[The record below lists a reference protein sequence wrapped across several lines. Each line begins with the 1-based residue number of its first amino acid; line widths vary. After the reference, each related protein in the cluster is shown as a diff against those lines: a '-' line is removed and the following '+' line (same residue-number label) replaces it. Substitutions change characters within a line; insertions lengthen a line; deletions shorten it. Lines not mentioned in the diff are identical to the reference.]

1 MANGIVPPQ
10 AEPRDA
16 LREGRAALQ
25 RHAWTEAFDLLTR
38 ADEETPLSGND
49 LEALAEAAF
58 FAARADVLADIRQRA
73 FKAHRDAG
81 DPLRAAYLALVLGR
95 EYGRE
100 GKTSIASAWIRRA
113 ERLLEPEPETYV
125 HGYLALVRS
134 EAARAAGDLDGALA
148 LAERAVEIGE
158 RTHDGELRAWGL
170 SGLGTL
176 RIAAGDASDG
186 LALMEEASIA
196 AVNGE
201 LSPFASGVICCA
213 MISACRDLTDYQRAT
228 EWIEATDRYCQ
239 QQAVSGFP
247 GVCRIHRAEVM
258 VASGGWQLAEQELE
272 RATGELE
279 RYGADPPRSDGFY
292 ALGEVRRLRGDLEGA
307 EAAYRQAHALGR
319 TPYPGL
325 ALVRLHEGRV
335 TAAATAIDAA
345 VADEAR
351 DRWARAR
358 LLPAQVEIAVVAGDR
373 ERARTAVDELATIV
387 ATYPSPAM
395 EAAVSMALGRVLL
408 AEDDAAGAVRE
419 LRAAIRSWR
428 EVPNPY
434 EVARTRALLAEALS
448 ALGDDEDAGLER
460 EAARAEFERLGATL
474 DAAAA
479 ERSIR
484 AAAERARPASQVRMT
499 FMFTDIVG
507 STRLAD
513 ALGDQAWEQL
523 LQWHDRTLPAL
534 VARSGGH
541 VVKSTGDG
549 FFAAFDAARRAVE
562 CATAIQRAL
571 AAHRR
576 STGFALDVRIGLH
589 AAEAN
594 RRADDYSG
602 VGVHVAARVA
612 ALANGGEILATE
624 ETLAEAGVSD
634 TRDRREASLKGV
646 SAPVP
651 IAAVAWA

>member
-1 MANGIVPPQ
+1 MAKGTVPPE
-10 AEPRDA
+10 AEPRDS

-25 RHAWTEAFDLLTR
+25 RHAWTEAFDLLTS
-38 ADEETPLSGND
+38 ADRETRLSGID

-58 FAARADVLADIRQRA
+58 FAAHADVLAEIRQRA
-73 FKAHRDAG
+73 FKAYLDAG
-81 DPLRAAYLALVLGR
+81 EPVRAAYQALVLGR
-95 EYGRE
+95 EYGYE
-100 GKTSIASAWIRRA
+100 GKTSISSAWIRRA
-113 ERLLEPEPETYV
+113 ERLLEQEPEGYA

-158 RTHDGELRAWGL
+158 RAHDGELRAWGL

-196 AVNGE
+196 AINGE

-213 MISACRDLTDYQRAT
+213 MISACRDLTDYHRAG
-228 EWIEATDRYCQ
+228 EWIEATDRYCRQ
-239 QQAVSGFP
+239 QEVSGFP

-258 VASGGWQLAEQELE
+258 VAAGGWQQAQQELE
-272 RATGELE
+272 QATGELE
-279 RYGADPPRSDGFY
+279 RYGADPPRADGFY

-307 EAAYRQAHALGR
+307 EAPTRRARARGR
-319 TPYPGL
+319 PRARGRARGRAPPG
-325 ALVRLHEGRV
+325 RGP
-335 TAAATAIDAA
+335 AAAAAIAAA

-358 LLPAQVEIAVVAGDR
+358 LLPAQVEIAIAAGDR
-373 ERARTAVDELATIV
+373 ERARTAVDELAGIV

-395 EAAVSMALGRVLL
+395 QAAVNVSQGRVLL
-408 AEDDAAGAVRE
+408 AEDDAAAAAAE
-419 LRAAIRSWR
+419 LRAGIRLWR

-434 EVARTRALLAEALS
+434 EVARTRALLAGALS
-448 ALGDDEDAGLER
+448 ALGDEEDSGLEL

-479 ERSIR
+479 EQAIR

-523 LQWHDRTLPAL
+523 LQWHDQTLPAL
-534 VARSGGH
+534 VARSGGQ

-549 FFAAFDAARRAVE
+549 FFAAFDSARRAVE
-562 CATAIQRAL
+562 CAKEIQRAL

-589 AAEAN
+589 VAEAN
-594 RRADDYSG
+594 RRAGDFSG

-612 ALANGGEILATE
+612 ALATGGEILATDA
-624 ETLAEAGVSD
+624 TLAEAGVTEVD
-634 TRDRREASLKGV
+634 DRREAMLKGV
-646 SAPVP
+646 STPVP
-651 IAAVAWA
+651 IGAVAWR